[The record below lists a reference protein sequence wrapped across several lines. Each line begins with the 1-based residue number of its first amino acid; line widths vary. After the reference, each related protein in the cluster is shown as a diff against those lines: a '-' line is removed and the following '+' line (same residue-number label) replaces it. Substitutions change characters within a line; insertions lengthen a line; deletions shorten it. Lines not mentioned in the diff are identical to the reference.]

1 MCHST
6 LAIYCFIDDFLKVSG
21 HKEDCRVE
29 VTDSEVITI
38 ALTAMLQFGGNFERS
53 RLVLYELGLMKRL
66 LSRSRLSRRIN
77 RLTDLIHLLFHRLG
91 MVLKHLHWESRYLL
105 DSFPVPVCD
114 NIRIGR
120 SRIVS
125 DKRYRGAMTSFRRYF
140 YGVRVQ
146 ILTTSDGI
154 PVEFCIL
161 PGACSDLQ
169 GLAELV
175 LDLPD
180 EAQLFVDG
188 GYNFYEW
195 EDYLLAEKELRLQ
208 VPRKSNSK
216 RAREP
221 WLEMHKSLV
230 RKYIETTI
238 GEIGKLFPK
247 KIHATNLNGFLLK
260 IALVLF
266 AYQIERLLF
275 SNWQLGLSSFL

>member
-1 MCHST
+1 MCDST
-6 LAIYCFIDDFLKVSG
+6 LAIYCFIDDFLKASG
-21 HKEDCRVE
+21 HKEDVRVG

-38 ALTAMLQFGGNFERS
+38 AITAMLHFGGNFEKS
-53 RLVLYELGLMKRL
+53 RLILHELGLMKRL
-66 LSRSRLSRRIN
+66 LSRSRFSRRLG
-77 RLTDLIHLLFHRLG
+77 RLADLIARLFHQLG
-91 MVLKHLHWESRYLL
+91 SVLKQMHWESRYLL
-105 DSFPVPVCD
+105 DSFPVAVCD
-114 NIRIGR
+114 NIRIKR
-120 SRIVS
+120 CRIVR
-125 DKRYRGAMTSFRRYF
+125 DERYRGKMTSFRRYF

-146 ILTTSDGI
+146 IIATSDGI

-169 GLAELV
+169 GLAELA
-175 LDLPD
+175 LDLPQG
-180 EAQLFVDG
+180 AQLFVDG

-260 IALVLF
+260 IALFLF
-266 AYQIERLLF
+266 AYQIDKAF
-275 SNWQLGLSSFL
+275 IQ